1 MDLINNVEYVLHN
14 LNINEYR
21 ILLHSLHKYTVLLQA
36 GSIIKTETVNDRW
49 LQLLCIANEKL
60 TYLTFPICAPDVFRI
75 LLSSCLAHNV
85 QDGNTAS
92 IDLSLLP
99 QVAKEATP
107 SVFSEK
113 EHLKHIYNEE
123 EWAKDS
129 GYNILS
135 TQHIHLKHTISAKT
149 ATTRCTSEIVE
160 NQVLLSAWLEGGVQS
175 VYADSTLTAVSYRE
189 LINRLGK
196 PLNVE
201 DLQLSEKT
209 LSGIIFLPADV
220 FQFFC
225 LYLITSLN
233 GSLILSGQ
241 SFLKKQDLG
250 KKVFTSHLSIYD
262 SPQMKYP
269 YATLD
274 AEGSPL
280 VEKELINHGYFNEAL
295 CDVVS
300 AAELGC
306 SAGNA
311 FYNAQQMSVAV
322 IPSVVKLLFNDVD
335 SFDYDMNRSCDVRHI
350 EAILPPG
357 VQFNFSTGVISGMF
371 VGRDMISGTKY
382 AYPFHQHIATF
393 FNSIVGTDLKER
405 YIDGFILPGVFLRL

>member
-1 MDLINNVEYVLHN
+1 MELINNVEHVLHN
-14 LNINEYR
+14 LKINEYR

-36 GSIIKTETVNDRW
+36 GSIIKTENVNDRW
-49 LQLLCIANEKL
+49 FQLLCIANEKL
-60 TYLTFPICAPDVFRI
+60 IYLNFPICEPDVFEN

-85 QDGNTAS
+85 QASNTDS
-92 IDLSLLP
+92 IDLNLLP

-107 SVFSEK
+107 LVFSEK
-113 EHLKHIYNEE
+113 KYLKHICNEE
-123 EWAKDS
+123 EWAKNN

-135 TQHIHLKHTISAKT
+135 TQHIHLNHTITAKT
-149 ATTRCTSEIVE
+149 ATTCCASEIVE

-175 VYADSTLTAVSYRE
+175 VYADNILTVASYRE

-196 PLNVE
+196 PLNAE
-201 DLQLSEKT
+201 DLQLSEKP

-233 GSLILSGQ
+233 GPLILSGQ

-250 KKVFTSHLSIYD
+250 KKVFTPHISLYD
-262 SPQMKYP
+262 SPQIKYP

-280 VEKELINHGYFNEAL
+280 VEKKLINHGYFNEAL
-295 CDVVS
+295 CDIVS

-311 FYNAQQMSVAV
+311 FYNAQKMSVAV
-322 IPSVVKLLFNDVD
+322 IPSVVKLLFNDID
-335 SFDYDMNRSCDVRHI
+335 SFDYDMNQSCDVRHI

-357 VQFNFSTGVISGMF
+357 IQFNFSTGVISGTF
-371 VGRDMISGTKY
+371 VGHDMISDTKY
-382 AYPFHQHIATF
+382 AYPFHQHIASF

-405 YIDGFILPGVFLRL
+405 YMNGFILPGVFLRL

>member
-123 EWAKDS
+123 EWAKDN

-209 LSGIIFLPADV
+209 LSGIIFFACRCFPVFLPIFDYE
-220 FQFFC
+220 FKWITHTEWTIIPEETGFGEKGF
-225 LYLITSLN
+225 YITS
-233 GSLILSGQ
+233 
-241 SFLKKQDLG
+241 
-250 KKVFTSHLSIYD
+250 
-262 SPQMKYP
+262 
-269 YATLD
+269 
-274 AEGSPL
+274 
-280 VEKELINHGYFNEAL
+280 
-295 CDVVS
+295 
-300 AAELGC
+300 
-306 SAGNA
+306 
-311 FYNAQQMSVAV
+311 
-322 IPSVVKLLFNDVD
+322 
-335 SFDYDMNRSCDVRHI
+335 FDI
-350 EAILPPG
+350 
-357 VQFNFSTGVISGMF
+357 
-371 VGRDMISGTKY
+371 
-382 AYPFHQHIATF
+382 
-393 FNSIVGTDLKER
+393 
-405 YIDGFILPGVFLRL
+405 

>member
-1 MDLINNVEYVLHN
+1 MLYV
-14 LNINEYR
+14 
-21 ILLHSLHKYTVLLQA
+21 
-36 GSIIKTETVNDRW
+36 D
-49 LQLLCIANEKL
+49 CIA
-60 TYLTFPICAPDVFRI
+60 
-75 LLSSCLAHNV
+75 
-85 QDGNTAS
+85 
-92 IDLSLLP
+92 
-99 QVAKEATP
+99 
-107 SVFSEK
+107 
-113 EHLKHIYNEE
+113 
-123 EWAKDS
+123 
-129 GYNILS
+129 
-135 TQHIHLKHTISAKT
+135 
-149 ATTRCTSEIVE
+149 
-160 NQVLLSAWLEGGVQS
+160 
-175 VYADSTLTAVSYRE
+175 
-189 LINRLGK
+189 K